1 MLKHFTTKDE
11 PTGIS
16 LELYHGDDDSAI
28 FLKDADGIIGRK
40 YYTRRTH
47 KHDSEGDYKNL
58 KTELLTYGYRHGLLP
73 LWEYILTTKR

>member
-1 MLKHFTTKDE
+1 MLKNFTTKDE

-16 LELYHGDDDSAI
+16 LELYHADDGSAI

-40 YYTRRTH
+40 YYTRRIH

-73 LWEYILTTKR
+73 LWEHILTTKR